1 MIALAFDGTW
11 DGMLSAVFDVFTRG
25 INHFTEPGQLHLLR
39 PTEPL
44 PLFAD
49 EILHVEVTDEKVARV
64 WQGLRRRLPAGPLS
78 ALTVSF
84 LSEDAAM
91 DTVTL
96 RYILK
101 IFNSPTAGKE
111 RDFSDDDMLEVV
123 RTARRVRSEAH
134 RMLQFVRF
142 QKASDG
148 TYFAM
153 VDPIHNVLPMTLDHF
168 TDRFA
173 DQHFILYDRRRGYGY
188 FYDGGEPRLITLPD
202 ELSRVASGFLPDDIM
217 AEDERLFQRLWK
229 TYFKAIA
236 IPERKNGRKQRQDMP
251 VRYWRFLTEKH

>member
-101 IFNSPTAGKE
+101 IFNSPTAG
-111 RDFSDDDMLEVV
+111 
-123 RTARRVRSEAH
+123 
-134 RMLQFVRF
+134 
-142 QKASDG
+142 
-148 TYFAM
+148 
-153 VDPIHNVLPMTLDHF
+153 
-168 TDRFA
+168 
-173 DQHFILYDRRRGYGY
+173 
-188 FYDGGEPRLITLPD
+188 
-202 ELSRVASGFLPDDIM
+202 
-217 AEDERLFQRLWK
+217 
-229 TYFKAIA
+229 
-236 IPERKNGRKQRQDMP
+236 
-251 VRYWRFLTEKH
+251 

>member
-123 RTARRVRSEAH
+123 RTARRVRGEAH

-188 FYDGGEPRLITLPD
+188 FL
-202 ELSRVASGFLPDDIM
+202 
-217 AEDERLFQRLWK
+217 
-229 TYFKAIA
+229 
-236 IPERKNGRKQRQDMP
+236 
-251 VRYWRFLTEKH
+251 